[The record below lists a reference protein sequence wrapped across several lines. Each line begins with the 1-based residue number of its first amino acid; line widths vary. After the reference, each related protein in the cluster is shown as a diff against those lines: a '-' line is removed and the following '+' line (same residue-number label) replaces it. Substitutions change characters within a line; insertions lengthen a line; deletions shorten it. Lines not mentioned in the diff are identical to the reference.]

1 MDPAV
6 EMSATG
12 RRPVPREGWLSSTVE
27 EEFPELA
34 VYEVE
39 VHALPGRSP
48 RSVRDRLAILSNRV
62 HGAQAI
68 VMRQDAIPSAYRI
81 FYRHAGLD
89 PDATRTPVEAAAVE
103 RLLRGGFKSHNLV
116 DDALLIALVETGVPV
131 WALDDET
138 LDGPLGIREALDE
151 ERLGRAEGAPEI
163 REGRLV
169 VADAEGPVAVLF
181 GDLAPGHGVT
191 GRTTRMRLFT
201 VAVAGVPA
209 IHVEE
214 ALWTCASILAPE

>member
-1 MDPAV
+1 MSEDPEA
-6 EMSATG
+6 
-12 RRPVPREGWLSSTVE
+12 REGWVSAPVA

-34 VYEVE
+34 LYEVE
-39 VHALPGRSP
+39 LAALPGRSP
-48 RSVRDRLAILSNRV
+48 RSVKERLAMLSNRV

-68 VMRQDAIPSAYRI
+68 VMRQEAVPSAYRI
-81 FYRHAGLD
+81 FYRQTGLD
-89 PDATRTPVEAAAVE
+89 PDADRTPVEAAAVE
-103 RLLRGGFKSHNLV
+103 RLLRGGFKSQNLV

-131 WALDDET
+131 WALDEET
-138 LDGPLGIREALDE
+138 LDGPLGVREGLDGD
-151 ERLGRAEGAPEI
+151 RLGRAQDAPEVPA
-163 REGRLV
+163 GRLV
-169 VADAEGPVAVLF
+169 VADAAGAVAVLF

-214 ALWTCASILAPE
+214 SLWTCASILAPD

>member
-1 MDPAV
+1 MSDDV
-6 EMSATG
+6 E
-12 RRPVPREGWLSSTVE
+12 PREGWVASAVA

-34 VYEVE
+34 VFEVE
-39 VHALPGRSP
+39 LDAVPGKSP
-48 RSVRDRLAILSNRV
+48 RSVRDRLAMLSNRI

-68 VMRQDAIPSAYRI
+68 VMRQDAIPAAYRI

-103 RLLRGGFKSHNLV
+103 RLLRGGFKSQNLV

-131 WALDDET
+131 WALDDAT
-138 LDGPLGIREALDE
+138 LDGPLGIREALPGD
-151 ERLGRAEGAPEI
+151 RLGRREDAPEPQV
-163 REGRLV
+163 GRLV
-169 VADAEGPVAVLF
+169 VADAAGPVAVLF
-181 GDLAPGHGVT
+181 GNLAPGHGVT
-191 GRTTRMRLFT
+191 ARTTRMRLFT

-214 ALWTCASILAPE
+214 ALWTCASILEPE

>member
-1 MDPAV
+1 MSEPA
-6 EMSATG
+6 SD
-12 RRPVPREGWLSSTVE
+12 PVPREGWASSSVA

-34 VYEVE
+34 VFEVD
-39 VHALPGRSP
+39 VAALPGRSP
-48 RSVRDRLAILSNRV
+48 RSVRERLAMLSNRV

-68 VMRQDAIPSAYRI
+68 VMRQDAIPSAYRV
-81 FYRHAGLD
+81 FYRHTGLD

-103 RLLRGGFKSHNLV
+103 RLLRGGFKSQNLV

-138 LDGPLGIREALDE
+138 LDGPLGIREGLAE
-151 ERLGRAEGAPEI
+151 EPLGRAEGAPEI
-163 REGRLV
+163 PAGRLV
-169 VADAEGPVAVLF
+169 VADAAGPVAVLF
-181 GDLAPGHGVT
+181 GAIAPGHGVT

-214 ALWTCASILAPE
+214 ALWTCTSILVPE